1 MWGTDYPYLRATDSP
16 GEEEARYFRDSRTFT
31 RQELEAALGV
41 QLPQN
46 PDSWLGEA
54 TYTSGGGVD
63 TWTIAGETF
72 SGVQVRKLLGLRSAA
87 FTARVEGDG
96 LTFETRGY
104 GHRVGLSQY
113 GAQAMA
119 RTGKTCEEI
128 LLHYYPGTEVVK
140 YVEKFINE

>member
-1 MWGTDYPYLRATDSP
+1 M
-16 GEEEARYFRDSRTFT
+16 
-31 RQELEAALGV
+31 EL
-41 QLPQN
+41 
-46 PDSWLGEA
+46 
-54 TYTSGGGVD
+54 GGGR
-63 TWTIAGETF
+63 F
-72 SGVQVRKLLGLRSAA
+72 SGVYLRKALGLRSTA
-87 FTARVEGDG
+87 FTVTPEGDA
-96 LTFETRGY
+96 LRFDTRGY